1 MFEKKLIFFF
11 IVPYKSEYNPIELAF
26 NLIKNHTN
34 NTVNKSLAKLKNQ
47 IKRLFN
53 DEKINQDI
61 NKIYKLT
68 MEKYLDFQ
76 NNKSKEY
83 ALEKFDKKY
92 LNKKRKKIY

>member
-1 MFEKKLIFFF
+1 MKKQI
-11 IVPYKSEYNPIELAF
+11 
-26 NLIKNHTN
+26 
-34 NTVNKSLAKLKNQ
+34 KSL
-47 IKRLFN
+47 IN

-61 NKIYKLT
+61 NKIYKVT

-83 ALEKFDKKY
+83 ALEKFDKNY